1 MEKYT
6 FKISNTTE
14 QEKKIV
20 LFGGDQKFTEKSTI
34 FDDQVTIEC
43 EPKPYKELLADFSTM
58 NIVTEIIA
66 NRDADINIISED
78 PAGHQ
83 AMRQVNCFKNVI
95 IRRETGLFAID
106 SFTVF
111 VFSLPAKSEI
121 SIEMLAFK
129 INVA

>member
-1 MEKYT
+1 MEKYK

-20 LFGGDQKFTEKSTI
+20 LFGGDQKFTDKSTV

-43 EPKPYKELLADFSTM
+43 EPMPYKELLGKFSTM
-58 NIVTEIIA
+58 TVVTEILT
-66 NRDADINIISED
+66 NRHAEITIISED

-83 AMRQVNCFKNVI
+83 AMRQLNCSKGVM

-106 SFTVF
+106 SFTIF

-121 SIEMLAFK
+121 NIEMLAFK
-129 INVA
+129 IEVA